1 MSEKFITDDFLLQ
14 TGTART
20 LYHEYAEAMPIYDF
34 HCHLPPDQIAGD
46 KRFETITQ
54 AWLAGDHYKW
64 RAMRAN
70 GVDERY
76 CTGDASDREKFGKW
90 AQTVPFT
97 LRNPLYHWTHLEL
110 KRYFDIDL
118 LLSPETAD
126 EIYDRCSEMLG
137 ADEFHVRGLL
147 GRMNVEL
154 VCTTDDPLDSLEY
167 HEQISAEGLDV
178 KVYPAWRPDKALAAD
193 NLEVLNG
200 WIDKMGELSGR
211 SIGTFDEYL
220 DGLSG
225 RVEFFHSRGCRL
237 SDHGL
242 ETLWAGDYS
251 AADLKDIFQKI
262 RGRQVLS
269 ADEQLKFRSAVLH
282 EMATMYHEK
291 GWVQQFHLGALRNN
305 NTLMMNRIGPDTGFD
320 SMGDFS
326 QASNLAAFFGKLAQK
341 EKLTKTVLYNLNPC
355 DNEVFATMLGNFQDS
370 SCPGKMQFG
379 SAWWYLDQIDGME
392 KQINVLSNM
401 GLLSRFIGM
410 LTDSRSFLS
419 FPRHEYF
426 RRILC
431 NLLGSDVE
439 KGLLPGDIPSIGKMV
454 QDISIHNARNYF
466 DMSLD

>member
-1 MSEKFITDDFLLQ
+1 MSEKFITEDFLLH
-14 TGTART
+14 TDTARI

-34 HCHLPPDQIAGD
+34 HCHLSPEEIACD
-46 KRFETITQ
+46 KRFETITE

-70 GVDERY
+70 GIEERY

-90 AQTVPFT
+90 AQTVPST

-118 LLSPETAD
+118 LLGPETAD
-126 EIYDRCSEMLG
+126 EIYDRCTEMLRSD
-137 ADEFHVRGLL
+137 AYRVRNLL
-147 GRMNVEL
+147 SRMKVEL
-154 VCTTDDPLDSLEY
+154 VCTTDDPLSSLEY
-167 HEQISAEGLDV
+167 HEQIRAEGFDI
-178 KVYPAWRPDKALAAD
+178 KVYPTWRPDKALAAD
-193 NLEVLNG
+193 DLEALNG
-200 WIDKMGELSGR
+200 WIDKLGQLSGK
-211 SIGTFDEYL
+211 SIESFDDYL
-220 DGLSG
+220 EAIAG

-242 ETLWAGDYS
+242 ETLWAEDYS
-251 AADLKDIFQKI
+251 ATEIKAVFGKI
-262 RGRQVLS
+262 RGRQELS
-269 ADEQLKFRSAVLH
+269 PVEQLKFRSAVLH
-282 EMATMYHEK
+282 EMATMYHGK

-320 SMGDFS
+320 SMSDVP
-326 QASNLAAFFGKLAQK
+326 QAGNLAAFFGKLAQK
-341 EKLTKTVLYNLNPC
+341 KKLTKTVLYNLNPC
-355 DNEVFATMLGNFQDS
+355 DNEVFATMLGNFQDG

-379 SAWWYLDQIDGME
+379 SAWWFLDQIDGME
-392 KQINVLSNM
+392 KQINVLSNI
-401 GLLSRFIGM
+401 GLLSRFVGM

-439 KGLLPGDIPSIGKMV
+439 KGLLPGDIPLIGNMV
-454 QDISIHNARNYF
+454 QNISIHNARNYF